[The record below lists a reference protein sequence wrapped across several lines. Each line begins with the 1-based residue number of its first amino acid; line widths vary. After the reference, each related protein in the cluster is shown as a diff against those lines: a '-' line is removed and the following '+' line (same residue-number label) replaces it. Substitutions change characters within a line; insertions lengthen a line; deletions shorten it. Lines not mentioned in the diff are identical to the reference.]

1 MKRKT
6 FYHLSLSLPY
16 IALAVTG
23 ALTFL
28 AYGVGAVWEVFPD
41 GFLGIITGVI
51 AFFSMSAVVWAPL
64 YTWMVIVMLFW
75 GRDKNADEVRKAYL
89 FLPLLLACSMGIPA
103 FFFYME
109 SSAMLLSWGFLYL
122 AHLDSVTSILFKDY
136 SFEETLIVSVGWG
149 FMAVI
154 CIVVGYMF
162 VGIVLLIERVLKR
175 YKLFRGEEAV
185 SETG

>member
-1 MKRKT
+1 MNRKT

-16 IALAVTG
+16 IALVITG
-23 ALTFL
+23 ALAFI
-28 AYGVGAVWEVFPD
+28 AYELKVDWEGLNGLLGILTGAVV
-41 GFLGIITGVI
+41 
-51 AFFSMSAVVWAPL
+51 FFSVSAVVWAPL

-75 GRDKNADEVRKAYL
+75 GRGKNADEVRKAYL

-136 SFEETLIVSVGWG
+136 SFQETIVVSVGWG
-149 FMAVI
+149 FMAII

-162 VGIVLLIERVLKR
+162 VGAVLLIERVLKR
-175 YKLFRGEEAV
+175 FKLFQGEEV
-185 SETG
+185 VPETG

>member
-28 AYGVGAVWEVFPD
+28 AYGVETVWE
-41 GFLGIITGVI
+41 GLNGLLGIFTGTVM
-51 AFFSMSAVVWAPL
+51 FFTVSAIVWGPL
-64 YTWMVIVMLFW
+64 YTWIVIVMLFW

-122 AHLDSVTSILFKDY
+122 AHLDSLTSILFKNY
-136 SFEETLIVSVGWG
+136 SFEETIVVSVGWG
-149 FMAVI
+149 FMAII
-154 CIVVGYMF
+154 CIAVGYMF
-162 VGIVLLIERVLKR
+162 VGIILLIERVLKR
-175 YKLFRGEEAV
+175 YKLFRGEDV
-185 SETG
+185 VPETG